1 MTKLLACL
9 LLVAASGCPNVSA
22 DQGEGQGQL
31 PTTDG
36 PTVEFDPANSIIPF
50 PNNLA
55 LDPTTGKVA
64 VPAPACESPVSAALR
79 TGVLNTL
86 DGFGTYEAAM
96 QVTFTDTIDVSSLAG
111 KIVMYER
118 MKGSTSLDP
127 SSATP
132 IPLKVVPGT
141 ALRFDAS
148 DCASPASVNAVTIVP
163 EVPLDEK
170 STYTLAVLSGVQTS
184 AGSAYLPSFT
194 WALVRQSVDP
204 VTIDSSGN
212 IISNSTPLDPS
223 NADQAQQI
231 VAIDGLWKAEATG
244 LAFLDGTGAVTDRS
258 DVLVGWEITTQTT
271 TDPLDPTVVNSV
283 ASSLTTGSLLGTAS
297 IVWTGVGQNS
307 SCPSGPDCGVL
318 PPQAD
323 VQGVIEAL
331 LVQGGIASSA
341 TTAPAICQ
349 ALHLCGATSSTGPIG
364 DVIEAALPINNYQ
377 QHVTNTLANGVDL
390 PGAWSD
396 PLSPQPE
403 PGFVT
408 SLNLPPTPG
417 LVEVF
422 GFVPSGTAPAAG
434 WPTVIFG
441 HGLGSKK
448 ETLILLAG
456 ALATQ
461 GIASVAIDFVN
472 SGSRAIRISDDPML
486 GCGPGTCSNNTNQT
500 CYADTPLEGTCT
512 TGGTCILATTTTPG
526 APSYSVTPQCYAPF
540 LSTDLAG
547 TRDNM
552 RQTILDLQRLVL
564 AMKGCGSTIPNACG
578 DLAVDSTKLLYTG
591 ISLGGIIG
599 STVTSIQPDLVGGVL
614 NVPGVGWLDILENS
628 QTNEIKCPLV
638 DALISA
644 GVLTGDQWN
653 GMDGA
658 AGTGLC
664 TTNAWLMQPAYQQFS
679 QAARWILDPADGAN
693 FVPGRLAAKKF
704 LIEEVVNDQ
713 VVPNVATNNEGAL
726 VGQTPVNADPLT
738 PLTQQG
744 NVQPDLFDPSMALQS
759 APTTNHWLQYPTV
772 AAGTDMTD
780 PWGIAYQHASL
791 LEPVTGLSG
800 QCAAAPA
807 TACTDDTACGANA
820 PCVFPGQLGTAR
832 LQADAAYFLKSN
844 E

>member
-1 MTKLLACL
+1 MTKLLACA
-9 LLVAASGCPNVSA
+9 LLVASSGCPNVTA

-36 PTVEFDPANSIIPF
+36 PTVEFDPANSIIPL
-50 PNNLA
+50 PNNLV
-55 LDPTTGKVA
+55 LSPTTGKVSL
-64 VPAPACESPVSAALR
+64 PAPACESPVSEALR

-96 QVTFTDTIDVSSLAG
+96 QVTFTDTIDASTLAG

-118 MKGSTSLDP
+118 MKGTTSIDP
-127 SSATP
+127 ASAML
-132 IPLKVVPGT
+132 IPVKLIPGT
-141 ALRFDAS
+141 TLRFDAS
-148 DCASPASVNAVTIVP
+148 DCANPATINSVTVVP
-163 EVPLDEK
+163 EIPLDEK
-170 STYTLAVLSGVQTS
+170 STYTVAVLSGVQTA

-204 VTIDSSGN
+204 VTIDSNGN
-212 IISNSTPLDPS
+212 IIANSTPLDPT
-223 NADQAQQI
+223 NPDQAPEI
-231 VAIDGLWKAEATG
+231 VALDGLWKAEATG
-244 LAFLDGTGAVTDRS
+244 LAFLDGTGAISDRS
-258 DVLVGWEITTQTT
+258 DVLVGWEVTTQTT
-271 TDPLDPTVVNSV
+271 TDPLDPTVADSV
-283 ASSLTTGSLLGTAS
+283 ASALSTSSLLGTYS
-297 IVWTGVGQNS
+297 VVVGQSAS
-307 SCPSGPDCGVL
+307 SCPGSGCGTEAS
-318 PPQAD
+318 QTTTNA
-323 VQGVIEAL
+323 VIEAL
-331 LVQGGIASSA
+331 LEQGGIA
-341 TTAPAICQ
+341 TTSTAAAVCA
-349 ALHLCGATSSTGPIG
+349 ALNLCGNVG
-364 DVIEAALPINNYQ
+364 DVLAAALPTNNYQ
-377 QHVTNTLANGVDL
+377 QHVTNTLAGGIDL

-396 PLSPQPE
+396 PLAPQPE

-408 SLNLPPTPG
+408 SLKLPPVPG
-417 LVEVF
+417 LVEVLA
-422 GFVPSGTAPAAG
+422 FVPSGTAPATG

-441 HGLGSKK
+441 HGLGSEK

-472 SGSRAIRISDDPML
+472 SGSRAIRISDDPTL
-486 GCGPGTCSNNTNQT
+486 GCGPGRCSTTPSQT
-500 CYADTPLEGTCT
+500 CYADEPLEGTCT
-512 TGGTCILATTTTPG
+512 GAGDSCAN
-526 APSYSVTPQCYAPF
+526 APSYSATPQCYAPF

-564 AMKGCGSTIPNACG
+564 AMKACSPTAGPSNPCGS
-578 DLAVDSTKLLYTG
+578 LAVDQSKLMYTG

-614 NVPGVGWLDILENS
+614 NVPAVGWLDILENS

-653 GMDGA
+653 GMDGS

-664 TTNAWLMQPAYQQFS
+664 TTSAWLTQPAYQSFS

-693 FVPGRLAAKKF
+693 FVSTRLPGKKF

-744 NVQPDLFDPSMALQS
+744 NVQPDLFDPSSALQS
-759 APTTNHWLQYPTV
+759 APTTSHWLQYPTV
-772 AAGTDMTD
+772 AAGSDAMD

-791 LEPVTGLSG
+791 LEPVTGLAG
-800 QCAAAPA
+800 HCAAAPA
-807 TACTDDTACGANA
+807 TTCTQDSDCTGT
-820 PCVFPGQLGTAR
+820 PVCVFPGQLGTAR